1 MTATVPTRFS
11 HHRLEVYRLA
21 VQMTQAAY
29 QVAESIRGHRR
40 ITDQLQRASAAVP
53 LLIAEG
59 AHRASH
65 RQKRQRFVEARGE
78 CAETAAA
85 CELAYCLGL
94 TSMELSEPVQVLAD
108 RVAAMLTRLIA
119 RHEG

>member
-1 MTATVPTRFS
+1 MA
-11 HHRLEVYRLA
+11 
-21 VQMTQAAY
+21 QAAY
-29 QVAESIRGHRR
+29 QVAGSIRGHRR

-59 AHRASH
+59 AHRRSVG
-65 RQKRQRFVEARGE
+65 QKRQRFVEARGE

-85 CELAYCLGL
+85 CGLACSLGL
-94 TSMELSEPVQVLAD
+94 TTPELAEPVEILAD